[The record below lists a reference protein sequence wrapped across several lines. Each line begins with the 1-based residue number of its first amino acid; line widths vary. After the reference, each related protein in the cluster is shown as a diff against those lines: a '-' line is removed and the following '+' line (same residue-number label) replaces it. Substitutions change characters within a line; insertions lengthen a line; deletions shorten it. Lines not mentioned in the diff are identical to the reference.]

1 MVADGGVST
10 DGPEPIE
17 SDALVGAW
25 ELVSWSLLVDD
36 QDRPHGF
43 GEQVTGQLLYL
54 PSGHMSA
61 ILADPDRAPLSAEPF
76 AAAPQ
81 DERAEAA
88 RTYVSYGGRWSVDGD
103 QVRHHVEFCLL
114 PNWIGTDLVRNVSWQ
129 HEHLVLSTAPER
141 DPKGRAVVNRLV
153 WRRSD

>member
-1 MVADGGVST
+1 MDADRGVST

-25 ELVSWSLLVDD
+25 ELVSWNLLVDD
-36 QDRPHGF
+36 EQRPHGF

-61 ILADPDRAPLSAEPF
+61 ILSDPGRAPLSVEPF
-76 AAAPQ
+76 AAAPE

-103 QVRHHVEFCLL
+103 RVRHHVQFCLL
-114 PNWIGTDLVRNVSWQ
+114 PNWVGTDLVRSITWQ
-129 HEHLVLSTAPER
+129 RGNLVLSTAPER
-141 DPKGRAVVNRLV
+141 DAKDRVVTNRLV
-153 WRRSD
+153 WRRAG

>member
-1 MVADGGVST
+1 MVADRRVST
-10 DGPEPIE
+10 DRPEQIE

-25 ELVSWSLLVDD
+25 ELVSWQLLVDD
-36 QDRPHGF
+36 EQRPHGF
-43 GEQVTGQLLYL
+43 GARVTGQLLYL
-54 PSGHMSA
+54 SSGHMSA
-61 ILADPDRAPLSAEPF
+61 ILSDPGRAPLSVEPF
-76 AAAPQ
+76 AAAPE

-88 RTYVSYGGRWSVDGD
+88 RTYVSYGGRWSVEGD

-141 DPKGRAVVNRLV
+141 DAKNRVVTNRLV
-153 WRRSD
+153 WRRAG